1 MSGLT
6 AGPLLAILCGAVAGG
21 GVFLLLIG
29 IRGLRPRP
37 PGTRRSGLEEQLQ
50 GIFGPRGA
58 VAALIGIAALVATRW
73 VVAGVGV
80 AILAYSWRG
89 LSGAASERRAMARL
103 EGLAIWTESLR
114 DTIAG
119 AVGLEQAIPAS
130 LRVAAPSLAEPLT
143 ALVSR
148 MHTRCRCPTRC
159 ACSPTTWTTPGPT

>member
-1 MSGLT
+1 MSGLA

-37 PGTRRSGLEEQLQ
+37 PGTRRNGLAEQLR

-58 VAALIGIAALVATRW
+58 VAALIGIVALVATRW

-119 AVGLEQAIPAS
+119 AVGLDQATPA
-130 LRVAAPSLAEPLT
+130 
-143 ALVSR
+143 
-148 MHTRCRCPTRC
+148 
-159 ACSPTTWTTPGPT
+159 